1 MINIGKASKKVS
13 NVHMISQTRGSFTC
27 NKIKITLFEN
37 PENVS
42 FNIAS
47 EASYVY
53 ILSGQKCFKNVI
65 LASFWNLEDY
75 GQTVLPDKSTLM
87 GQNLLEN
94 VKK

>member
-1 MINIGKASKKVS
+1 MINIGNASKKVS

-47 EASYVY
+47 EARNVY
-53 ILSGQKCFKNVI
+53 ILSEQKCLKKCTKM
-65 LASFWNLEDY
+65 SFWRVFGNL
-75 GQTVLPDKSTLM
+75 KLM
-87 GQNLLEN
+87 
-94 VKK
+94 VKQCYQISQL